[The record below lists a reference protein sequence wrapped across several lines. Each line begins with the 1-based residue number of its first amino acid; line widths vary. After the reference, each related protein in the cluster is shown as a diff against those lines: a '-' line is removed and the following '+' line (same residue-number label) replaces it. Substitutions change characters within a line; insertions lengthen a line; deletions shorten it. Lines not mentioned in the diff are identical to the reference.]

1 MNPNIHNV
9 RLTDGSKMP
18 SAALQALAA
27 LTPEQRFDIAS
38 ADIDSVAH
46 GVEVTEAVQCAAY
59 WWDCNE

>member
-9 RLTDGSKMP
+9 RLTDGSKIP
-18 SAALQALAA
+18 GTDLQGLAA
-27 LTPEQRFDIAS
+27 LNEQQRFDIAHS
-38 ADIDSVAH
+38 DIGSVVH